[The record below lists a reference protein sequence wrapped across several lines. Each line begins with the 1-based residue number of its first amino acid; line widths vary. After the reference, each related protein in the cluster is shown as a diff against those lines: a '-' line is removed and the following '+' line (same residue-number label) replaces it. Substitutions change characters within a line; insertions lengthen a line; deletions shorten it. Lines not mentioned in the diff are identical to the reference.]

1 MAVVAIV
8 GRPNVGKS
16 TLFNRLVGGRQAIV
30 DDIPGVTRDRNY
42 AEVEWGRRS
51 FTLVDTGGFYEGA
64 EEASEEIAASVRRQV
79 EAAIDEAD
87 AIILLC
93 DGREGLHPLDEE
105 MMQRLRPSRKPVFVA
120 VNKLDTAATE
130 RLLSDFYGL
139 GVERLYP
146 VSSAHGLGVWEL
158 ADDVVA
164 ALPSGEP
171 AAEPEGVVRVAVM
184 GRPNVGKSSLINR
197 VLGYERVVVSPQPG
211 TTRDAVDTRLD
222 LEGQPFVLIDTAG
235 IRRRGKLSGRL
246 EHYGTLRAL
255 KAMERADVC
264 LLLIDAAEGLTDQ
277 DQKIA
282 AHAFELGKGIVV
294 ALNKWDLLPAGSR
307 KGRERF
313 DGARHGLQFLGR
325 VPLVATSALEG
336 TGLTEAFGFCRQ
348 VFGQLSSRLST
359 PEVNRAL
366 QAAATSHAPP
376 AFRGKPVKLYYATQ
390 VGERPPRLVV
400 FANYPK
406 GITNP
411 YRRYLTNQLRAH
423 LGLESVPLQLIF
435 KPRRRDS

>member
-1 MAVVAIV
+1 
-8 GRPNVGKS
+8 
-16 TLFNRLVGGRQAIV
+16 
-30 DDIPGVTRDRNY
+30 
-42 AEVEWGRRS
+42 
-51 FTLVDTGGFYEGA
+51 
-64 EEASEEIAASVRRQV
+64 
-79 EAAIDEAD
+79 
-87 AIILLC
+87 
-93 DGREGLHPLDEE
+93 
-105 MMQRLRPSRKPVFVA
+105 MMTRLRPARKPVFVA

-164 ALPSGEP
+164 ALPAEEP
-171 AAEPEGVVRVAVM
+171 APEPEGVVRVAVM

-211 TTRDAVDTRLD
+211 TTRDAVDTRLE

-307 KGRERF
+307 KGRERL

-359 PEVNRAL
+359 PAVNRAL
-366 QAAATSHAPP
+366 QAAVTSHAPP

-400 FANYPK
+400 FANDPK
-406 GITNP
+406 GITSP